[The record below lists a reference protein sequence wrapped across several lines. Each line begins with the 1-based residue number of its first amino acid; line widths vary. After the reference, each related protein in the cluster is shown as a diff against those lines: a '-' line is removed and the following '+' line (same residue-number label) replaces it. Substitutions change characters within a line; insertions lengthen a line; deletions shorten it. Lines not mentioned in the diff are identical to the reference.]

1 MALEWL
7 KTILGEGYTDTVD
20 AAISAEIG
28 KNFVPKADFNA
39 KNEGLKALTEQ
50 LKERDTQLEKLKGA
64 AGNTEELTKQI
75 AALQEANAKDKAN
88 YEARIAAIR
97 LENAVDTA
105 LTAAGAKNNTA
116 AKALLAEFL
125 KNAKIAEDGTV
136 NGLTKAIEG
145 LASDESTSF
154 LFAQKAEVQLSG
166 MKPGDPGGKAPGAP
180 AGSAEDY
187 RARLEAA
194 RKSGNN
200 VAAIAVKREAAEKGI
215 TLF

>member
-7 KTILGEGYTDTVD
+7 KAILGEGYTDTVD

-39 KNEGLKALTEQ
+39 KNEALKEQSRQ
-50 LKERDTQLEKLKGA
+50 LKERDTQLESLKSTV
-64 AGNTEELTKQI
+64 GNAEELAKQI
-75 AALQEANAKDKAN
+75 TALQESNAKDKAD
-88 YEARIAAIR
+88 YEAKIAAIR
-97 LENAVDTA
+97 LDNAVNAA
-105 LTAAGAKNNTA
+105 LSSAGAKNNVA
-116 AKALLAEFL
+116 VKALLAEFL
-125 KNAKIAEDGTV
+125 KDAKAAEDGTV
-136 NGLTKAIEG
+136 KGLTEAIQG

>member
-1 MALEWL
+1 M
-7 KTILGEGYTDTVD
+7 
-20 AAISAEIG
+20 
-28 KNFVPKADFNA
+28 
-39 KNEGLKALTEQ
+39 
-50 LKERDTQLEKLKGA
+50 
-64 AGNTEELTKQI
+64 TK
-75 AALQEANAKDKAN
+75 
-88 YEARIAAIR
+88 IAAIR
-97 LENAVDTA
+97 LDNAVNAA
-105 LTAAGAKNNTA
+105 LSSAGAKNNVA
-116 AKALLAEFL
+116 VKALLAEFL
-125 KNAKIAEDGTV
+125 KDAKAAEDGTV
-136 NGLTKAIEG
+136 KGLTEAIQG